1 MSLDEF
7 SLLRL
12 ACDTH
17 HITQL
22 TPASLA
28 MTNTPE
34 DLNEPSSPADSRHCE
49 AVNKKNFVVKTPGQN
64 KLNTTVK

>member
-1 MSLDEF
+1 MSLEEF

-34 DLNEPSSPADSRHCE
+34 DLNEPTAPRILVIARPSIR
-49 AVNKKNFVVKTPGQN
+49 
-64 KLNTTVK
+64 